1 MIPLEEYPK
10 TKHAHCF
17 VKLLRYVYTFIL
29 LLLLLLLLFLAL
41 TIRIFFYIFQGLDTL
56 KTLRICHGRLSWT
69 NVLIRD
75 TEDGTGQINNSNN
88 NNKKKKK
95 HVTLAGLGA
104 GALRLPDDE
113 AGSSSNKLIQPSSLT
128 GCMAVV
134 GCGTDPMY
142 VAPEVFA
149 GQAFDGA
156 AIDLWAASVM
166 LFVMLVG
173 MQQQQPQPQESDEGA
188 ESGNNNEGNS
198 TKRPRM
204 EGNGNISRGS
214 SRSLLFAAPVPADW
228 RFTEICVKGHLRQ
241 LLLELGGGIS
251 SIDSVN
257 NDGVDFSPAVV
268 DLLQGLL
275 HANPADRLT
284 LQQVQAHPWL
294 SSPLQEEDE

>member
-1 MIPLEEYPK
+1 MWRHFSLTPQ
-10 TKHAHCF
+10 
-17 VKLLRYVYTFIL
+17 L
-29 LLLLLLLLFLAL
+29 LLGSCL
-41 TIRIFFYIFQGLDTL
+41 ICIFQGLATL
-56 KTLRICHGRLSWT
+56 KLLRICHGRLSLT

-75 TEDGTGQINNSNN
+75 GEDNDDKTKN
-88 NNKKKKK
+88 K

-104 GALRLPDDE
+104 GALYMPVP
-113 AGSSSNKLIQPSSLT
+113 AGELIQPSSLT
-128 GCMAVV
+128 GCMSVV

-173 MQQQQPQPQESDEGA
+173 MQTQQQQQQQLQPEESE
-188 ESGNNNEGNS
+188 EEQPGNKNLSHNK
-198 TKRPRM
+198 KRPRM
-204 EGNGNISRGS
+204 DTRRGS

-228 RFTEICVKGHLRQ
+228 RFTEICVKGHLSQ
-241 LLLELGGGIS
+241 LLVDSNNSNAVGTGM
-251 SIDSVN
+251 ID
-257 NDGVDFSPAVV
+257 DLVDLSPAVV

-284 LQQVQAHPWL
+284 LEQVQSHPWL
-294 SSPLQEEDE
+294 SSSLQGEE